1 MEVRPLLWISA
12 VCLFLLI
19 VGLTAALGLEP
30 SRIPL
35 AGACGTGLFGVWVMF
50 QARAPAGRRL
60 ALPALARRAGQ
71 RADTAARR
79 PPTGLMELLS
89 MPPGEFRDFVAGVFT
104 RAGYLVEV
112 ASRLGGSGAFR
123 VRRRDV
129 TGIVW
134 CRPYAHE
141 ALDTNALRS
150 LLGSVDRSRVDVA
163 FVATAAPLTRA
174 AVRFAR
180 ANNIRLVGRTT
191 LLRGL

>member
-1 MEVRPLLWISA
+1 MRPLLWISA

-19 VGLTAALGLEP
+19 VGLAAALGLEP

-35 AGACGTGLFGVWVMF
+35 AGACGLGLFGVWAVF
-50 QARAPAGRRL
+50 QSRGPAARRL
-60 ALPALARRAGQ
+60 AVPALVRRTAGAR
-71 RADTAARR
+71 ARPTHR
-79 PPTGLMELLS
+79 PATGLMELLS
-89 MPPGEFRDFVAGVFT
+89 MSPGEFRDFVAGVFT

-123 VRRRDV
+123 VRRQDE

-134 CRPYAHE
+134 CRPYARE

-150 LLGSVDRSRVDVA
+150 LLSSVDRSRVDVA